1 MRRPVILALLVL
13 GLLLGGSLPRTPV
26 YAQDVPPEVL
36 TILNSMT
43 PEARVGQLFLVTFQ
57 GSSAAPDSD
66 IYNLITE
73 YRIGGVV
80 LSQANDNFDDRES
93 LAEQTARLTLELQQ
107 AVTTAVSGENSADLT
122 PTAPSSPQVPLWIGV
137 AHTGDIAGQTNQF
150 LSALTTLPS
159 AMSLGA
165 TWSPEQAEAV
175 GEVVGRELSALGFNM
190 LIGPSLSVLD
200 APDPDLEE
208 NIGTR
213 SFGGSAYWVGRM
225 GQAYIAGVHT
235 GANQQMLVV
244 ARDFPGLGNGDRS
257 LTQDIPT
264 INRTLEQLLQV
275 ELAPYFAVTGG
286 SADETQRAG
295 AIMLIPAR
303 YSGLQGTLT
312 SNTRPLMFDQ
322 TAITQLL
329 ERPELVSWRTDGGL
343 LVSEALGLRGVQR
356 YYSGT
361 PNLFPTNTVALDAFL
376 AGSDLLYIDQFSR
389 SAEEPQPVA
398 VRLALAQF
406 AQKYREDPLFAARV
420 NASVTRILTAKW
432 QLYGS
437 FDPDV
442 TTPAAILPDVLGQS
456 EDVTLQVARQAA
468 SLIYPDAATLAT
480 RLPRPPAV
488 LERIV
493 FITDTQVTRQCSL
506 CAPVGIPAV
515 DALQRAVIRLYG
527 SSGTGQVRTGNL
539 SSYTFAELN
548 NFLAGISPTPSPEQA
563 TAEPELT
570 LAPTVGVGDDLSRA
584 TWVVIGLQD
593 ATNPNNAFRRLL
605 SERPD
610 LLRNKQV
617 VVFAFGAPYYL
628 TSSEV
633 VQLTAYYALYGRTAG
648 FVETAARIL
657 FQEVTPSAASPVSIA
672 SAGYDLPTRLLPAPT
687 QRIRVQAELVGIERR
702 TPTPAAEGVTP
713 TPSGTALAPIET
725 GQAVRLFTAPI
736 FDRNG
741 HIVPDG
747 TRVQFTATYRPQ
759 GVTEVIGEV
768 STVDGVAQLIF
779 NPTVPGLQEIRARSG
794 TAVDSD
800 VVQIVV
806 PSEDLEGGA
815 PTILTPT
822 ATPTLEPSPT
832 PTLEPS
838 PTATPAIDNEDVT
851 TAPPTV
857 NWGQFVAAL
866 AAIGILGGVG
876 WRIGDGRAA
885 ISNRVKLVLAV
896 IIGVLLGYNYWG
908 LGAPGVDM
916 LVDVLPGGAVWGA
929 AMLSWV
935 TGFVSLVA
943 AWVWLYRD

>member
-1 MRRPVILALLVL
+1 MRRPVVFALLVL

-26 YAQDVPPEVL
+26 HAQDIPPEVL

-57 GSSAAPDSD
+57 GSSAAPESD

-73 YRIGGVV
+73 YQIGGVV
-80 LSQANDNFDDRES
+80 LSQANDNFDDREA
-93 LAEQTARLTLELQQ
+93 LAEQTARLTRELQQ
-107 AVTTAVSGENSADLT
+107 AAATTASSENSADLT
-122 PTAPSSPQVPLWIGV
+122 PSAPTSPPIPLWIGV
-137 AHTGDIAGQTNQF
+137 AHTGDVAGQTSQF
-150 LSALTTLPS
+150 LSTLTALPS
-159 AMSLGA
+159 AMSIGA

-200 APDPDLEE
+200 VPNPDLEG

-225 GQAYIAGVHT
+225 GQAYIAGVHA

-244 ARDFPGLGNGDRS
+244 ARDFPGLGSGDRS

-264 INRTLEQLLQV
+264 INRTFEQLLQI
-275 ELAPYFAVTGG
+275 ELVPYFAVTAG
-286 SADETQRAG
+286 SAEPISRAD
-295 AIMLIPAR
+295 ALMLTPAR

-329 ERPELVSWRTDGGL
+329 DRPELVSWRTDGGL
-343 LVSEALGLRGVQR
+343 LVSEALGLRAVQR
-356 YYSGT
+356 YYSST
-361 PNLFPTNTVALDAFL
+361 PNLFPTSTVALDAFL
-376 AGSDLLYIDQFSR
+376 AGSDLLYIDQFNR
-389 SAEEPQPVA
+389 TAEEPQPVA
-398 VRLALAQF
+398 VRLALSQF

-420 NASVTRILTAKW
+420 DASVARILTAKW
-432 QLYGS
+432 QMYGS
-437 FDPDV
+437 FDPNV
-442 TTPAAILPDVLGQS
+442 TTPTAVLPDVLGQS
-456 EDVTLQVARQAA
+456 EAVTLQVARQAA
-468 SLIYPDAATLAT
+468 SLIYPDVATLAT
-480 RLPRPPAV
+480 RLPRPPAAI
-488 LERIV
+488 ERIV

-515 DALQRAVIRLYG
+515 DALRRAVIRLYG

-539 SSYTFAELN
+539 TSYTFAELN
-548 NFLAGISPTPSPEQA
+548 NFLSGIPPTPAPDQV

-570 LAPTVGVGDDLSRA
+570 LAPSVGVGDDLSRA

-605 SERPD
+605 AERPD

-617 VVFAFGAPYYL
+617 IVFAFGAPYYL

-633 VQLTAYYALYGRTAG
+633 VQLTAYYALYGRTSG

-657 FQEVTPSAASPVSIA
+657 FQEVAPSAASPVSIA
-672 SAGYDLPTRLLPAPT
+672 SAGYDLPTRLLPAST
-687 QRIRVQAELVGIERR
+687 QRIRIQAELVGIESS
-702 TPTPAAEGVTP
+702 PTPAAEGVTP

-736 FDRNG
+736 LDQNG
-741 HIVPDG
+741 HIVPDQ
-747 TRVQFTATYRPQ
+747 TQVQFTATYRPQ

-768 STVDGVAQLIF
+768 STVNGVAQLIF

-794 TAVDSD
+794 TAIDSD

-806 PSEDLEGGA
+806 PSEELEGSA

-822 ATPTLEPSPT
+822 ATSTPEPSPT

-838 PTATPAIDNEDVT
+838 PTATAT
-851 TAPPTV
+851 TDDDGDTPPPPTV

-876 WRIGDGRAA
+876 WQIGDGRAA

-896 IIGVLLGYNYWG
+896 IIGVLLGYNYWA

-916 LVDVLPGGAVWGA
+916 LVGVLPGGAVWGA
-929 AMLSWV
+929 AVLSWM
-935 TGFVSLVA
+935 TGFASLVA
-943 AWVWLYRD
+943 AWIWLYRD